1 MMQGKTRT
9 ILEIAQDVASHPE
22 LLEDKQAAKAMLESF
37 IHDSLIET
45 WGASLDRNN
54 KEAVEHLKTQL
65 APCKELF
72 TDVELRRIVG
82 TEIYWL
88 SQTRSQTGRMGVDL
102 DKMRRDFVNEVV
114 YGPSPLDDPDS
125 PATRLGEMETYLRS
139 WADFPAFGFGIPP
152 LDDATGG
159 ILPGEICVLT
169 GAPGTMKTSLA
180 LSAVDDYISRTETG
194 LVFYCSVD
202 MAPRQISMRLMERDS
217 RVPETILRQMQAR
230 EDAEYRQFRE
240 MVLAKYNDRL
250 VIRGNEAGHL
260 MGIDELLSQC
270 LKRQPQ
276 LVIVDYFTRLKAI
289 GESDLEFVEKSMP
302 RILDFSHEYEVSFLL
317 LSQMSR
323 SSRSDQINGRIG
335 GHGKGGGI
343 VEELAHTEIELLK
356 QPVENDKDMVI
367 AAITKARRGVSGKF
381 YSLGYDGPIKCFD
394 GTAMQVTRT
403 TQRKSV
409 FEPVNN
415 FYDRPL

>member
-1 MMQGKTRT
+1 MPKEHSRS
-9 ILEIAQDVASHPE
+9 LFEIAKDISVHPE
-22 LLEDKQAAKAMLESF
+22 LLESKEDAKSMLESL
-37 IHDSLIET
+37 IHDSLIES
-45 WGASLDRNN
+45 WGDSLKSSR
-54 KEAVEHLKTQL
+54 KEAVDYLKTQL
-65 APCKELF
+65 APCGDLF
-72 TDVELRRIVG
+72 TETELKRIVG

-88 SQTRSQTGRMGVDL
+88 SQTQSKTGRPGVDL
-102 DKMRRDFVNEVV
+102 AAMRREFVSEVV
-114 YGPSPLDDPDS
+114 YGTDPLLDPDS
-125 PATRLGEMETYLRS
+125 PIMRLGEMETYLRS
-139 WADFPAFGFGIPP
+139 WADFPAFGFGVQA
-152 LDDATGG
+152 LDEATGG

-180 LSAVDDYISRTETG
+180 LSAVDNYISRTDAG

-202 MAPRQISMRLMERDS
+202 MAPRQISMRLMERES
-217 RVPETILRQMQAR
+217 RTPEAVLRAMQAR
-230 EDAEYRQFRE
+230 NDPEYQQFRDL
-240 MVLAKYNDRL
+240 VVNKYNNRL
-250 VIRGNEAGHL
+250 VIRGNEAAHF
-260 MGIDELLSQC
+260 MGIGELIQQC
-270 LKRQPQ
+270 LKRRPQ
-276 LVIVDYFTRLKAI
+276 LVVVDYFTRLKAI
-289 GESDLEFVEKSMP
+289 GQSDLEFVETAMP
-302 RILDFSHEYEVSFLL
+302 MILSFSHEYEVSFLL